1 MSSQSDTLIIPEHV
15 AIIMDGNGRWAA
27 DRGLDRTEGHR
38 AGTDAART
46 VIQTCAEMGVKVLT
60 LYSFSTENWKRPA
73 AEVAALMGLV
83 TEMLPA
89 EHETMQRNGVRFRA
103 IGDLKGLP
111 DDVRQAI
118 RSAEIATRDHS
129 RLLLQVALNYGARQE
144 IVNAAKMLAD
154 SVHAGTLDPS
164 EIDEAALS
172 EHLWTAGTPDPDLLI
187 RTGGDMRVSNFLLW
201 QISYAE
207 IIVSDLY
214 WPDFDEAQ
222 FKNAL
227 AEFSQRQR
235 RFGAV

>member
-38 AGTDAART
+38 AGTDTART

-144 IVNAAKMLAD
+144 IVNAAKMLAE

-222 FKNAL
+222 FKNAI
-227 AEFSQRQR
+227 AEFSLRQR